1 MISDKL
7 LKNQRKHQRRIL
19 FDEWDD
25 NAPFQWN
32 GNIESVIYTLF
43 EVAGYED
50 KEPIW
55 EESIRSELTFNHD
68 NKVVECVRYNDGKQC
83 SRCLNDYNQAGL
95 LVLSNVFD
103 KYSRLIHEIKYDYND
118 DNNVITCTSD
128 SYDHHN
134 KFVYIYDS
142 FGNLVQ
148 QLTYDNGK
156 LYKGTTYLYNEYGNV
171 ISSAE
176 LFPNGQL
183 GVIMSY
189 IYDKVGNIRTEMYDY
204 EEKDYTRFK
213 YDSEGKIIET
223 IRDGFKPKLFSIVS
237 HHKTSAVWIEEF
249 KYDDQG
255 NVISMI
261 AKNGDRLISR
271 SEWVIRYR
279 KR

>member
-7 LKNQRKHQRRIL
+7 LENQRKHQRRIL

-83 SRCLNDYNQAGL
+83 SRCLNDYYPNGM
-95 LVLSNVFD
+95 LVSSKLFD
-103 KYSRLIHEIKYDYND
+103 KSNRLIQVCGWKYDQDGNM
-118 DNNVITCTSD
+118 IELTSD
-128 SYDHHN
+128 SQDRHN
-134 KFVYIYDS
+134 KFVFIYDS
-142 FGNLVQ
+142 QRSLVQ
-148 QLTYDNGK
+148 KLSYCNGK
-156 LYKGTTYLYNEYGNV
+156 IDKGITYLYNEFGYVASSIELYSDGRQGVTMAYKYDKNGNV
-171 ISSAE
+171 LTS
-176 LFPNGQL
+176 
-183 GVIMSY
+183 M
-189 IYDKVGNIRTEMYDY
+189 IRDRSGH
-204 EEKDYTRFK
+204 YTRYK
-213 YDSEGKIIET
+213 YDIDGKIIET
-223 IRDGFKPKLFSIVS
+223 IEDGFKPKLFSLVS

-249 KYDDQG
+249 KYDDNG

-261 AKNGDRLISR
+261 AKNGDRIISR
-271 SEWVIRYR
+271 SEWKIKYR
-279 KR
+279 K

>member
-1 MISDKL
+1 MNSEKL
-7 LKNQRKHQRRIL
+7 LENQRKHQRRII
-19 FDEWDD
+19 FEECDD
-25 NAPFQWN
+25 YAPFQWN
-32 GNIESVIYTLF
+32 GDIESVIYTLF

-68 NKVVECVRYNDGKQC
+68 NQVVECVRYNDGKQC
-83 SRCLNDYNQAGL
+83 SRCLNGYNQAGL
-95 LVLSNVFD
+95 LVFSNVFD
-103 KYSRLIHEIKYDYND
+103 KSSRLIHEIKYEYND
-118 DNNVITCTSD
+118 DNNVIICTSD

-148 QLTYDNGK
+148 QLTYDNGI
-156 LYKGTTYLYNEYGNV
+156 LYKGITYLYNEYGNI

-176 LFPNGQL
+176 LFPNGHL

-189 IYDKVGNIRTEMYDY
+189 LYDKVGNIRTEMFDY
-204 EEKDYTRFK
+204 EEKNYTRFK

-271 SEWVIRYR
+271 SEWVIKYR

>member
-7 LKNQRKHQRRIL
+7 LENQRKHQRRIL

-43 EVAGYED
+43 EAIDHKDNESD
-50 KEPIW
+50 W
-55 EESIRSELTFNHD
+55 EESIRSELIFNEN
-68 NKVVECVRYNDGKQC
+68 NKVVECIRYNCGKLC
-83 SRCLNDYNQAGL
+83 SRCLNDYNLAGL
-95 LVLSNVFD
+95 LVASNVFD
-103 KYSRLIHEIKYDYND
+103 KSGRLIHEIKYKYND
-118 DNNVITCTSD
+118 DNNIIVCTSD

-142 FGNLVQ
+142 SGNLVQ

-156 LYKGTTYLYNEYGNV
+156 LHKGTTYLYNENGDI

-189 IYDKVGNIRTEMYDY
+189 TYDKIGNIRTSMFDY

-213 YDSEGKIIET
+213 YDSEGKVIET
-223 IRDGFKPKLFSIVS
+223 IRDGFKSKLFSIVS
-237 HHKTSAVWIEEF
+237 HHKTSAIWIEEF
-249 KYDDQG
+249 KYDDNG
-255 NVISMI
+255 NVISTI
-261 AKNGDRLISR
+261 AKNGDRVISR
-271 SEWVIRYR
+271 SEWIIKYR
-279 KR
+279 K

>member
-1 MISDKL
+1 MNSEKL
-7 LKNQRKHQRRIL
+7 LENQRKHQRRII
-19 FDEWDD
+19 FEECDD
-25 NAPFQWN
+25 YAPFQWN
-32 GNIESVIYTLF
+32 GDIESVIYTLF

-68 NKVVECVRYNDGKQC
+68 NQVVECVRYNDGKQC
-83 SRCLNDYNQAGL
+83 SRCLNGYNQAGL
-95 LVLSNVFD
+95 LVSSNVFD
-103 KYSRLIHEIKYDYND
+103 KSSRLIHEIKYEYND
-118 DNNVITCTSD
+118 DNNVIICTSD

-148 QLTYDNGK
+148 QLTYDNGIP
-156 LYKGTTYLYNEYGNV
+156 YKGITYLYNEYGNI

-176 LFPNGQL
+176 LFPNGHL

-189 IYDKVGNIRTEMYDY
+189 LYDKVGNIRTEMFDY
-204 EEKDYTRFK
+204 EEKNYTRFK

-271 SEWVIRYR
+271 SEWVIKYR